1 MRLYRAST
9 VSIKPEL
16 YPTKEEI
23 EEARAVRDGELQKQA
38 SEIGQKETLV
48 IRLHELDEEVKE
60 QVSKLKSSI
69 DGFSEDTFDSI
80 QQDLLS
86 QMEQLTALRSDTE
99 QLSKTIATNE
109 DELSEGKDTLAKLE
123 MAHKEL
129 LNNLHDLEVQI
140 SSVQAK
146 D

>member
-1 MRLYRAST
+1 L
-9 VSIKPEL
+9 
-16 YPTKEEI
+16 
-23 EEARAVRDGELQKQA
+23 
-38 SEIGQKETLV
+38 
-48 IRLHELDEEVKE
+48 
-60 QVSKLKSSI
+60 I

-109 DELSEGKDTLAKLE
+109 DELSEAKETLAKLE

-129 LNNLHDLEVQI
+129 LESLHDLEIQL
-140 SSVQAK
+140 SSVQARCLI
-146 D
+146 